1 MEEVAFQ
8 NAFYIK
14 LGRGGEWEN
23 ESIDRGLLR
32 FGWSDVALEDINA
45 DRWSLIEKQLQR
57 SGEQTRRASEA
68 TRAYNGIRY
77 IAESGSNDIWITFS
91 RSKLWWTRLACSPVE
106 EDATSKFRRTAGR
119 WRDTD
124 VKGQPLFANQLP
136 GKLAQTQAF
145 RWTMCRAKYPD
156 LLRRILNATRS
167 ELSAAISSDRA
178 ALTDHVTQA
187 IRQLHWRDFETLV
200 DLVFR
205 SAGWRRVSVLGEQ
218 AKGYDLLLQEPI
230 TDHRYVIQVKSR
242 AGLAQLE
249 ETLSN
254 FSADDYR
261 GVYFVVHSPD
271 SSLASA
277 VDLPEHVVVMPPEV
291 LAEQAVDAGLIGW
304 LEDKVR

>member
-14 LGRGGEWEN
+14 LGQGGKWEN
-23 ESIDRGLLR
+23 ESIDTGLLR
-32 FGWSDVALEDINA
+32 FGWWDVALEDINA
-45 DRWSLIEKQLQR
+45 GRWSLIKEQLQR
-57 SGEQTRRASEA
+57 RGEQAGRSSEA
-68 TRAYNGIRY
+68 TRGFNGLRY
-77 IAESGSNDIWITFS
+77 IAESGPNDVWITFN
-91 RSKLWWTRLACSPVE
+91 RNKLWWARLASSPVE
-106 EDATSKFRRTAGR
+106 EDATSKFRRTAGP

-145 RWTMCRAKYPD
+145 RWTVCRAKYPD
-156 LLRRILNATRS
+156 ILLRTLNATRS
-167 ELSAAISSDRA
+167 ELAAAISSDRA
-178 ALTDHVTQA
+178 ALKDHLTEA
-187 IRQLHWRDFETLV
+187 IRQLHWKDFETLV

-230 TDHRYVIQVKSR
+230 TDDRYVIQVKSR
-242 AGLAQLE
+242 AGLTQLQ
-249 ETLSN
+249 ETVVN

-291 LAEQAVDAGLIGW
+291 LAEQAVDAGLVGW